1 MPMTKTMLGRLSVL
15 LLAIGFAAL
24 LCTGAGLV
32 WLVET
37 TRNFAYG
44 VEQTQDVRLA
54 ASHVLSRLQDAE
66 TSQRGYLLTR
76 EASYLEPYYA
86 AEEALPRDLPD
97 LARLIAQDGGLPA
110 PPQQLRDLARAK
122 MEELARTIALASSGQ
137 WEAALAMV
145 QTDSGKASMDAIRA
159 VVAGIE
165 ERGSRR
171 LAARSAGLDTNGRR
185 LLIGAGAAFVLMLGV
200 TLGAAALALRY
211 TRELEVAQ
219 AAVVAANGSLERRV
233 AERTEAL
240 ERASDEV
247 QRFAYIVSHDLRAPL
262 VNVMGFTAEL
272 EAALPPLTALLD
284 RAAAEAPALVTPEAK
299 AAVAED
305 IPEAVGFIRSS
316 TQRMDRLINAILR
329 LSREGRR
336 ALQPEMVSLTAL
348 MEGLGASLQHQ
359 LDAAGATL
367 QVAPGLP
374 VVQTDRVAAE
384 QVFGNLLD
392 NAVKYLDPSRPGR
405 ITVRGRVAGTQAV
418 IEVEDNGRG
427 IDPRDHGRI
436 FELFRR
442 SGRQDRPGEG
452 IGLAHVRALARRLG
466 GDVECR
472 SAPGLGSTFR
482 VTLALV
488 APATP
493 PPAPEELDR

>member
-1 MPMTKTMLGRLSVL
+1 
-15 LLAIGFAAL
+15 
-24 LCTGAGLV
+24 
-32 WLVET
+32 
-37 TRNFAYG
+37 
-44 VEQTQDVRLA
+44 
-54 ASHVLSRLQDAE
+54 
-66 TSQRGYLLTR
+66 
-76 EASYLEPYYA
+76 
-86 AEEALPRDLPD
+86 
-97 LARLIAQDGGLPA
+97 
-110 PPQQLRDLARAK
+110 
-122 MEELARTIALASSGQ
+122 
-137 WEAALAMV
+137 MV

-336 ALQPEMVSLTAL
+336 ALQPETVSLTAL

-418 IEVEDNGRG
+418 IEIEDNGRG